1 MSIRL
6 KGDNVALLH
15 GSMKKVLF
23 FNVGKREVYAEV
35 PTRLKELLS
44 GGVSRHVEEGAV
56 HYHIGGAH
64 LIISEV

>member
-1 MSIRL
+1 
-6 KGDNVALLH
+6 
-15 GSMKKVLF
+15 MKKVLF